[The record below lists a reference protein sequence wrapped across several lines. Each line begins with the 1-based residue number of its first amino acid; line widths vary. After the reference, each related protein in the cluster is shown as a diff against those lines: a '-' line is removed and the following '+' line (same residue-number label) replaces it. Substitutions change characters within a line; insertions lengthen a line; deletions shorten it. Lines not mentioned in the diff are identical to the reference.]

1 MDLKLTTRL
10 TTEQEIDDF
19 IRGCTFF
26 GTGGGGLPANGK
38 RSLMDELAAGRDV
51 GWIDVNEVP
60 DEATSV
66 CPFLMG
72 SIAPHTPETIEE
84 MKGYEMTETT
94 SVNLEGD
101 RMAKAILALQEYTG
115 KTFDVVVPIELAGA
129 NTPAA
134 MAAASKLGIVTVDG
148 DYTGRAIP
156 EIVQITFNYK
166 GHCLTPVASVD
177 EWGNECIIKNAIN
190 PRTLEHIGKLIS
202 VAGYGLAGQAG
213 MALDGK
219 STRDTVIPGTLTECY
234 RAGRILRE
242 AREACRDPVKALLDA
257 FGGYELG
264 RGTITIKD
272 DKDNAGYYWGTVTVD
287 CGEDELKYW
296 FKNEN
301 HVVWKNGEPSVT
313 SPDIIAAIDTDTGEP
328 VPNPLSQVGQNIAL
342 VALPC
347 KPQQK
352 DTTLLTPR
360 YFGFDIDH
368 IPVEQ
373 LMEK

>member
-1 MDLKLTTRL
+1 MELKLTTKL

-38 RSLMDELAAGRDV
+38 RSLMDELAAGREV
-51 GWIDVNEVP
+51 GWIDVSQIP

-84 MKGYEMTETT
+84 MKGYEMTDET

-115 KTFDVVVPIELAGA
+115 KKFDVVVPIELAGA

-177 EWGNECIIKNAIN
+177 EWGNECIIKSAIN

-213 MALDGK
+213 LSLDGK
-219 STRDTVIPGTLTECY
+219 NTRDTVIPGTLTECY
-234 RAGRILRE
+234 QAGRILRE
-242 AREACRDPVKALLDA
+242 AKEAGQDPVKALLDA

-264 RGTITIKD
+264 RGTITVKD
-272 DKDNAGYYWGTVTVD
+272 DRDDAGYYWGTITVD
-287 CGEDELKYW
+287 CGADELKYW

-301 HVVWKNGEPSVT
+301 HVVWKNGQPSVT
-313 SPDIIAAIDTDTGEP
+313 SPDIIAAVDTDTGEP
-328 VPNPLSQVGQNIAL
+328 VPNPLARVGQNVAL
-342 VALPC
+342 VAMAC
-347 KPQQK
+347 KPQQA

-368 IPVEQ
+368 IPIQ
-373 LMEK
+373 DLMGK